1 MSVEP
6 VDNYLQSFSW
16 NKIKYR
22 ADRPVADLVDMLKK
36 VARGSCWSSL

>member
-1 MSVEP
+1 MPIEP

-22 ADRPVADLVDMLKK
+22 ADRPVADIMSVLKK
-36 VARGSCWSSL
+36 VGLWST